1 MNKES
6 KKSLSKSGSM
16 VEIKSSTP
24 KLIIGIDAT
33 NVRDGGGLTY
43 ILELLTTIVPANHG
57 ISKIVIWGSSQT
69 LAKLPYIAWLKKE
82 NPPAL
87 NKGLFVRTFW
97 QRFKLSHAARKSQC
111 DVLFIPGGSYKGT
124 FKPIVAMSQNLLPFE
139 RSELNRFGISLI
151 WFKLNILRY
160 TQSHSFRFADGVI
173 FLTEYAKQAVL
184 KVTGPLS
191 GDTIVIAH
199 GLSSRFRMRLK
210 AQRPIG
216 DYTES
221 NPYRLLYVSSI
232 YPYKHQW
239 HLIEAVH
246 ILRTQGL
253 PIKLD
258 LIGPAFPATLPR
270 LKATI
275 AKFDPEKIWVQYH
288 GAIPYETLNNFYAQS
303 DLGVFASSCENM
315 PIILLEAMASALP
328 IACSNCGPM
337 PEILGDSGLYFDPEN
352 PLEIAQSLRM
362 YIDSPELRNEKA
374 KASVER
380 CQKYTWER
388 CAEETFAFLSKV
400 GRK

>member
-1 MNKES
+1 MVNIKTS
-6 KKSLSKSGSM
+6 KG
-16 VEIKSSTP
+16 

-33 NVRDGGGLTY
+33 NLSGGGGLTH
-43 ILELLTTIVPANHG
+43 ILELLKNTASANHG

-69 LAKLPYIAWLKKE
+69 LAKLPNIVWLKKV

-97 QRFKLSHAARKSQC
+97 QRFMLSHAARASQC
-111 DVLFIPGGSYKGT
+111 DVLFVPGGSYKGS
-124 FKPIVAMSQNLLPFE
+124 FRPIVTMSQNLLPFE
-139 RSELNRFGISLI
+139 RSELNRFDISLI
-151 WFKLNILRY
+151 WLKLNILRY
-160 TQSHSFRFADGVI
+160 TQSYSFRFADGVI
-173 FLTEYAKQAVL
+173 FLTEYAKQTVL

-199 GLSSRFRMRLK
+199 GLSSRFRMRIK
-210 AQRPIG
+210 AQLPIG

-270 LKATI
+270 LEAAI
-275 AKFDPEKIWVQYH
+275 AKFDPEKVWVQYH

-315 PIILLEAMASALP
+315 PIILLEAMAAALP

-337 PEILGDSGLYFDPEN
+337 PEMLGDAGLYFDPEK
-352 PLEIAQSLRM
+352 PLEIAHSLRR
-362 YIDSPELRNEKA
+362 YIDSPELRSEKA
-374 KASVER
+374 KASIAR
-380 CQKYTWER
+380 SQKYTWEL
-388 CAEETFAFLSKV
+388 CAEETFAFLAKV
-400 GRK
+400 GRLHDKLNY